1 MQKPIMKCLDFTA
14 AKVTEKYKYLTN
26 IYTKYIF
33 FHMHKTNIIKQT
45 VQQLFKV
52 PSCLLHQ
59 PTPH

>member
-52 PSCLLHQ
+52 PSCSLH
-59 PTPH
+59 